1 MIMALVVPI
10 SMIIIG
16 VRENVAIAIVVAMV
30 VVMIFIFIV
39 GGIEGGWW

>member
-16 VRENVAIAIVVAMV
+16 VRENVAIAVVAAMV

-39 GGIEGGWW
+39 GEIGGGWW